1 MTWEPKNGISLE
13 MWYVSSLSLEWEF
26 IWLVYFLLKAKT
38 WRMKSSQLCE
48 PVSIIQET
56 KFLGSKMTV
65 LKLKIILYCKRLSPV
80 GSILA
85 VFIQKWGFKGLMV
98 FFNWN
103 FNLMTWRVFYN
114 PDKGSSH
121 IREKNLYYT
130 DGEVMQFKMTKSKL
144 LNLLWSRNSNPGLSH
159 IRWASSL
166 DFWLFLGI
174 FLFSSFPHPFSL
186 EKLE

>member
-1 MTWEPKNGISLE
+1 MLSVASWMVEWGFMTWEPKNGISLE

-38 WRMKSSQLCE
+38 WRMKSSQPCE

-65 LKLKIILYCKRLSPV
+65 LKLKIILYCKRLNPV

-98 FFNWN
+98 FLIEILIWWPGGFSIIQIKV
-103 FNLMTWRVFYN
+103 LVISER
-114 PDKGSSH
+114 K
-121 IREKNLYYT
+121 IYT
-130 DGEVMQFKMTKSKL
+130 TQMVR
-144 LNLLWSRNSNPGLSH
+144 SR
-159 IRWASSL
+159 SL
-166 DFWLFLGI
+166 KWQK
-174 FLFSSFPHPFSL
+174 PNY
-186 EKLE
+186 